1 MRRNDP
7 DGYDGVL
14 PFGEALASFYR
25 GWGWGAR
32 VLTWQVAAF
41 FLDAAARCP
50 ERSFLLGGNGWQ
62 DTAMP
67 GTVRAIGHVGTADRN
82 AFDCPALAMLNV
94 ARDSMASVGF
104 APATRVVEAAGACSK
119 RLARDGADVA
129 AHLRALTPAL
139 TPARAQTI
147 GRAALQRVRAQHTY
161 VRRAEVFDRLLRSM
175 KA

>member
-32 VLTWQVAAF
+32 VFTWHEAAF

-82 AFDCPALAMLNV
+82 AFNCLALAMLNV

-104 APATRVVEAAGACSK
+104 ARSPAWSK
-119 RLARDGADVA
+119 RLARVRSGWRVTGRTWRRICGRLHRRLHRRVHRRSATPHCSVCGRSIRMGNGQKYWTGSSA
-129 AHLRALTPAL
+129 A
-139 TPARAQTI
+139 
-147 GRAALQRVRAQHTY
+147 
-161 VRRAEVFDRLLRSM
+161 
-175 KA
+175 